1 MYAPRQVPGHHQE
14 NNNLIKYTIMKRI
27 FLMMMACIALTSC
40 ASDCYKNHGSSTI
53 NLDTLL
59 DEMLDRDGMTRYPE
73 SGYVQK
79 QVSSYDRRS
88 IAPDQEGWFA
98 NVDGGGYERLDTVGN
113 RLEKVMFDEKGP
125 GAITRIWMTTKD
137 KYGVLRIYLDG
148 AEEPQIV
155 IPAYDMKRFPM
166 DVPAG
171 LSLTHTHY
179 VTAMDGVGGNSFFLP
194 IPYSKSCKVT
204 FEEPD
209 INVWVPRY
217 YHINYRTWPEG
228 TSVET
233 FTLENAAKL
242 ATKME
247 EVSNALLNPTNCS
260 KGTTVKAE
268 KNVDAGETVSVALPA
283 GTKAVRNLIIKVSGF
298 ESDKYGDVMRA
309 LDVLGSFDG
318 KLCINVPLADFS
330 GAGMGAPE
338 VDGWYLK
345 SDAQGNVTCRF
356 VMPYRENGEICV
368 KNNYEKPVTV
378 TIEATACKY
387 NWTDNSLYFHT
398 SFRSELAIPLNN
410 NYDTNDNLDWNF
422 MTIKGRGVYV
432 GDLLSLYNYAID
444 WYGEGDEKI
453 WVDDD
458 TFPSHFGTGT
468 EDYFNCSWAPVVPFL
483 TPYGGAPR
491 ADETSSHG
499 YNAFMRTRNLDAIPF
514 SKSFK
519 YDIEM
524 LSWNLGTADYYTT
537 SYWYGDYDSTVNSTK

>member
-1 MYAPRQVPGHHQE
+1 MIACMALAACAFDFHGKHD
-14 NNNLIKYTIMKRI
+14 TISVS
-27 FLMMMACIALTSC
+27 LE
-40 ASDCYKNHGSSTI
+40 
-53 NLDTLL
+53 TLL
-59 DEMLDRDGMTRYPE
+59 DEMLDRDGMTRFPASAYT
-73 SGYVQK
+73 QK

-113 RLEKVMFDEKGP
+113 RLEKVMFEEQGP
-125 GAITRIWMTTKD
+125 GAVTRIWMTTKD
-137 KYGVLRIYLDG
+137 KYGVMRIYLDG

-155 IPAYDMKRFPM
+155 IPAYDMKRFPL

-194 IPYSKSCKVT
+194 IPYSKSCKIT

-217 YHINYRTWPEG
+217 YHINYRTWPDG
-228 TSVET
+228 TDVET
-233 FTLENAAKL
+233 FTLENAAAL
-242 ATKME
+242 APKME
-247 EVSNALLNPTNCS
+247 KVSDILLNPTDCS
-260 KGTTVKAE
+260 KGKKTQKETLL
-268 KNVDAGETVSVALPA
+268 NSGESLAVCLPE
-283 GTKAVRNLIIKVSGF
+283 GTKAIRNLSIEVDGF
-298 ESDKYGDVMRA
+298 QPEQYGDVMRA
-309 LDVLGSFDG
+309 LDVLATFDG
-318 KLCINVPLADFS
+318 KLCVNAPLADFS
-330 GAGMGAPE
+330 GAGMGAPK
-338 VDGWYLK
+338 VDGWYLY
-345 SDAQGNVTCRF
+345 SDGCGKVTCRF
-356 VMPYRENGEICV
+356 VMPYKSDAEV
-368 KNNYEKPVTV
+368 KVVNNSDIPVNVKVSAV
-378 TIEATACKY
+378 TGAYRWDE
-387 NWTDNSLYFHT
+387 NSLYFHT
-398 SFRSELAIPLNN
+398 SFRSEKAIPLNN
-410 NYDTNDNLDWNF
+410 NYDTNENLDWNF

-468 EDYFNCSWAPVVPFL
+468 EDYFNCSWAPVIPFL

-491 ADETSSHG
+491 ADEASSHG

-514 SKSFK
+514 RKSFV

-537 SYWYGDYDSTVNSTK
+537 SYWYGDYDCTVNSTK

>member
-1 MYAPRQVPGHHQE
+1 MFKKS
-14 NNNLIKYTIMKRI
+14 LIIITACFCLAACSTVCDSDPSNTVTIE
-27 FLMMMACIALTSC
+27 
-40 ASDCYKNHGSSTI
+40 
-53 NLDTLL
+53 TLL
-59 DEMLDRDGMTRYPE
+59 DEMIDRDAMTRFPE

-88 IAPDQEGWFA
+88 VAPDQEGWFA
-98 NVDGGGYERLDTVGN
+98 NVDGGGYERLDTIAG
-113 RLEKVMFDEKGP
+113 RLEKVMFDEQGP
-125 GAITRIWMTTKD
+125 GVITRIWMTTKD
-137 KYGVLRIYLDG
+137 KYGMMRIYLDG
-148 AEEPQIV
+148 AEEAQIV
-155 IPAYDMKRFPM
+155 IPAYDMKRFP
-166 DVPAG
+166 VEIPEA

-179 VTAMDGVGGNSFFLP
+179 VTAMDGVGGNSFFFP
-194 IPYSKSCKVT
+194 IPYSKSCKIT

-217 YHINYRTWPEG
+217 YHVNYRTYPEG
-228 TSVET
+228 TDVKT
-233 FTLENAAKL
+233 FTFADAEKAK
-242 ATKME
+242 AKME
-247 EVSNALLNPTNCS
+247 KVSHILLNPTDCT
-260 KGTTVKAE
+260 KGKTVKTE
-268 KNVDAGETVSVALPA
+268 QGVNTGETVCVELPE
-283 GTKAVRNLIIKVSGF
+283 GTNAVRNLVIKVSGF
-298 ESDKYGDVMRA
+298 DAEEYGNVMRS
-309 LDVLGSFDG
+309 LDVLGTFDG
-318 KLCINVPLADFS
+318 KLCINAPLADFS

-356 VMPYRENGEICV
+356 VMPYHENGKLCI
-368 KNNYEKPVTV
+368 KNNYDKPVTV
-378 TIEATACKY
+378 AIEATAGKY

-410 NYDTNDNLDWNF
+410 NYDTNENLDWNF
-422 MTIKGRGVYV
+422 MTINGRGVYV

-514 SKSFK
+514 NKSFK

-537 SYWYGDYDSTVNSTK
+537 SYWYGDYDCTVNSTK